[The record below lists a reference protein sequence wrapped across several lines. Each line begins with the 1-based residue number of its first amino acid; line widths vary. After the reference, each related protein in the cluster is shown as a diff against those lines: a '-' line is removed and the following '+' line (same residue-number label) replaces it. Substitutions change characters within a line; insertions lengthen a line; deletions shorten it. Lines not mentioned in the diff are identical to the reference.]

1 MIQTA
6 TPIKADRLSRYLK
19 QLSHV
24 RIAVLGDFCLDV
36 YWPTDMAAS
45 EISLETGKPTHPV
58 REQRYSLGGAG
69 NVVANLADLGVG
81 TLYACGVIGED
92 PFGARLKT
100 LLTDRGVHL
109 DGFFTESTDHWQTLT
124 YIKPFVGDDE
134 LSRLDIGNFNRLSDD
149 MANRLLSTVEQ
160 LIPKVDLVLVNQQV
174 KSGIHT
180 ETLQSGLVEL
190 ISCHPE
196 TVFIYDGRHIQGRYD
211 NAWLKINDHEA
222 LQRIG
227 IERSAD
233 ERVTRDEVLDA
244 TRQIVDQTGKP
255 LMVTRGGRGCLVC
268 CDGQITDIPGIQV
281 IGSVDTVGAGDSF
294 LAGTAA
300 MVAVGAELEAAAQV
314 GNLAASITITRLG
327 VTGTATPTEI
337 RQAGEAPRYIY
348 EPEKADDPRSARFW
362 DDSQIEIIRTVPSD
376 LKLECAVFDHDGTL
390 STLRQGWE
398 EVMKP
403 MMIRAILGEQY
414 DDVDEAQYY
423 NVNNRVSRY
432 IDQTTGIQTLAQ
444 MQGLVDMVREF
455 GYVPEESILD
465 AAGYKEI
472 YNRDLMKRVSQRMK
486 RLQQGELEVADL
498 TIKGASRVVH
508 HLYDLGIRLYLASGT
523 DEEDVRAEAA
533 ALGYAHLFEGRIFG
547 AVGRIDREAKQVVM
561 DRILDDVQGRFITF
575 GDGPVEMRET
585 IRRGGV
591 PVGIASDE
599 IRRYDWDMDKRSR
612 LIRAGASCLIP
623 DFTALKDLC
632 RLLGWPQPDTE
643 RNSHEIL

>member
-19 QLSHV
+19 KLSQI

-36 YWPTDMAAS
+36 YWPIDMTAG
-45 EISLETGKPTHPV
+45 EISLETGKPTYPV

-69 NVVANLADLGVG
+69 NVVANLSDLGVG
-81 TLYACGVIGED
+81 SLYACGVLGAD
-92 PFGARLKT
+92 PFGTRLQS
-100 LLTDRGVHL
+100 LLTDRGIRL
-109 DGFFTESTDHWQTLT
+109 DGLYQESDNHWQTLT

-134 LSRLDIGNFNRLSDD
+134 LSRLDMGNFNRLSDD
-149 MANRLLSTVEQ
+149 MARRLLSTLEE
-160 LIPKVDLVLVNQQV
+160 LIPNVDLVIINQQV

-190 ISCHPE
+190 ISRHPE
-196 TVFIYDGRHIQGRYD
+196 TIFIYDGRHIQGRYD

-222 LQRIG
+222 LHRVG
-227 IERSAD
+227 IERTAD
-233 ERVTRDEVLDA
+233 ERVTRDEVLNA
-244 TRQIVDQTGKP
+244 ARQIVNHTGQP

-268 CDGQITDIPGIQV
+268 HDGEITDIPGIQV

-300 MVAVGAELEAAAQV
+300 MVAVGAQLEDAAQV
-314 GNLAASITITRLG
+314 GNLAASITITRIG
-327 VTGTATPTEI
+327 VTGTATPAEI
-337 RQAGEAPRYIY
+337 LQAGEAPRYIY

-362 DDSQIEIIRTVPSD
+362 DHSQIEIVRTLPPD
-376 LKLECAVFDHDGTL
+376 LELECAVFDHDGTL

-444 MQGLVDMVREF
+444 MQGLVNMVREF

-472 YNRDLMKRVSQRMK
+472 YNRDLMKRVSQRMQ
-486 RLQQGELEVADL
+486 RLQQGSLEVSDL
-498 TIKGASRVVH
+498 TIKGASRVLH
-508 HLYDLGIRLYLASGT
+508 HLYNLGIRLYLASGT
-523 DEEDVRAEAA
+523 DEQDVRTEAE

-547 AVGRIDREAKQVVM
+547 AVGRIDREAKQLVM

-623 DFTALKDLC
+623 DFTALGDLS
-632 RLLGWPQPDTE
+632 RLLGLPLPEWKH
-643 RNSHEIL
+643 N